1 MISEKFPQ
9 VEYFYQQQQGVS
21 TARNLGIRKARGE
34 WLAFLDSDDVWLQD
48 KLAVQIQAL
57 QKQPC
62 FRLCHTDEIWIRRGR
77 RVNPMKKHTKYGG
90 AIFHHCLPRCVISP
104 SSVLIHDSVFKRI
117 GGFDETL
124 PVCEDYDLWLRISSR
139 YEVLFIPEQLLVKY
153 GGHEDQLSK
162 KYWGMDRFRIRA
174 LTKMLDS
181 GGLSSVHRAAVLM
194 TLLEKLAILLEGAR
208 KRNNEKL
215 IREYSPQSDRFRRM
229 LETEQHR
236 GSSVNGTTHDLFD
249 GSFAGRSEAAY

>member
-1 MISEKFPQ
+1 
-9 VEYFYQQQQGVS
+9 
-21 TARNLGIRKARGE
+21 
-34 WLAFLDSDDVWLQD
+34 
-48 KLAVQIQAL
+48 
-57 QKQPC
+57 
-62 FRLCHTDEIWIRRGR
+62 
-77 RVNPMKKHTKYGG
+77 MKKHAKYGG